1 LGIIKKQSSIGAVL
15 IYLGIFIGYF
25 NIAFLQ
31 PKFLLREEIGLIAI
45 LIAWSEI
52 FGTIFSLGW
61 PNVLVRLFPK
71 IVAEN
76 KKSNLIIFTIII
88 IIIGSILATLA
99 IVLFSNVLFIESNR
113 GSQIDQY
120 YILLIPLIIFNIS
133 FRLGDTFL
141 RMEFKSLFGIIT
153 KELFQRILI
162 SFGILLIGFKVIH
175 YQQFVWT
182 YTFAMC
188 FSGVLTLIYLISKI
202 NFNSLIKTNFS
213 FVRKHKSEIINIAFY
228 GILGSAGAIVASMID
243 RVMLSNMI
251 GDKYTGIYYTLF
263 YYGVFVSIPA
273 RPLKRISTAVLAE
286 SWKKNDIQNI
296 KNIYSKSVLNLSIIG
311 LYLFLGIWL
320 NNSSIIEIVG
330 KEYEEGVLIILFIG
344 VGSLFDMITGLN
356 TEIIATSKFYKYN
369 SYFIGG
375 LALLVILTNWW
386 LIPIYKS
393 VGAAMGTCI
402 SIITINTFRLVLIN
416 NKIKHIPFDY
426 NLLKTFFIGGLVF
439 FITSFISV
447 IENPFYS
454 ILIKGS
460 FITLIFWT
468 LIIVLRVS
476 DDINGFCKK
485 QLQNIKGLYKR

>member
-1 LGIIKKQSSIGAVL
+1 
-15 IYLGIFIGYF
+15 
-25 NIAFLQ
+25 
-31 PKFLLREEIGLIAI
+31 
-45 LIAWSEI
+45 
-52 FGTIFSLGW
+52 
-61 PNVLVRLFPK
+61 
-71 IVAEN
+71 
-76 KKSNLIIFTIII
+76 
-88 IIIGSILATLA
+88 
-99 IVLFSNVLFIESNR
+99 
-113 GSQIDQY
+113 
-120 YILLIPLIIFNIS
+120 
-133 FRLGDTFL
+133 
-141 RMEFKSLFGIIT
+141 
-153 KELFQRILI
+153 
-162 SFGILLIGFKVIH
+162 
-175 YQQFVWT
+175 
-182 YTFAMC
+182 
-188 FSGVLTLIYLISKI
+188 
-202 NFNSLIKTNFS
+202 
-213 FVRKHKSEIINIAFY
+213 
-228 GILGSAGAIVASMID
+228 
-243 RVMLSNMI
+243 
-251 GDKYTGIYYTLF
+251 
-263 YYGVFVSIPA
+263 
-273 RPLKRISTAVLAE
+273 
-286 SWKKNDIQNI
+286 
-296 KNIYSKSVLNLSIIG
+296 
-311 LYLFLGIWL
+311 
-320 NNSSIIEIVG
+320 
-330 KEYEEGVLIILFIG
+330 
-344 VGSLFDMITGLN
+344 MITGLN

>member
-1 LGIIKKQSSIGAVL
+1 
-15 IYLGIFIGYF
+15 
-25 NIAFLQ
+25 
-31 PKFLLREEIGLIAI
+31 
-45 LIAWSEI
+45 
-52 FGTIFSLGW
+52 
-61 PNVLVRLFPK
+61 
-71 IVAEN
+71 
-76 KKSNLIIFTIII
+76 
-88 IIIGSILATLA
+88 
-99 IVLFSNVLFIESNR
+99 
-113 GSQIDQY
+113 
-120 YILLIPLIIFNIS
+120 
-133 FRLGDTFL
+133 
-141 RMEFKSLFGIIT
+141 
-153 KELFQRILI
+153 
-162 SFGILLIGFKVIH
+162 
-175 YQQFVWT
+175 
-182 YTFAMC
+182 MC
-188 FSGVLTLIYLISKI
+188 FSGILTLVYLISKI
-202 NFNSLIKTNFS
+202 NFNNLIKTNFS

-402 SIITINTFRLVLIN
+402 SIITINIFRLLLIN

-426 NLLKTFFIGGLVF
+426 NLLKAFFIGGLVF

-460 FITLIFWT
+460 FITFIFWT

-485 QLQNIKGLYKR
+485 QLQNITGLYKS

>member
-1 LGIIKKQSSIGAVL
+1 MGIIKKQSSIGAVL

-175 YQQFVWT
+175 YQQFVRT

-228 GILGSAGAIVASMID
+228 GVLGSAGAIVASMID

-485 QLQNIKGLYKR
+485 QLQNIKGLYK

>member
-1 LGIIKKQSSIGAVL
+1 
-15 IYLGIFIGYF
+15 
-25 NIAFLQ
+25 
-31 PKFLLREEIGLIAI
+31 
-45 LIAWSEI
+45 
-52 FGTIFSLGW
+52 
-61 PNVLVRLFPK
+61 
-71 IVAEN
+71 
-76 KKSNLIIFTIII
+76 
-88 IIIGSILATLA
+88 
-99 IVLFSNVLFIESNR
+99 
-113 GSQIDQY
+113 
-120 YILLIPLIIFNIS
+120 
-133 FRLGDTFL
+133 
-141 RMEFKSLFGIIT
+141 
-153 KELFQRILI
+153 
-162 SFGILLIGFKVIH
+162 
-175 YQQFVWT
+175 
-182 YTFAMC
+182 MC
-188 FSGVLTLIYLISKI
+188 FSGILTLVYLISKI
-202 NFNSLIKTNFS
+202 NFNNLIKTNFS

-402 SIITINTFRLVLIN
+402 SIITINIFRLLLIN

-426 NLLKTFFIGGLVF
+426 NLIKAFFIGGLVF

-460 FITLIFWT
+460 FITFIFWT

-485 QLQNIKGLYKR
+485 QLQNITGLYKS